1 MADSVSA
8 SPSNPYL
15 RRIADFLR
23 YVQEQDKPELLPA
36 EASPFSLAAKFL
48 LPQAKTVENLA
59 YGNLPITMAPSG
71 TGSRVPIVKTGRKEE
86 VADILSFAMGGVP
99 GGKVAADAITTGG
112 NKLTD
117 VLVRGITGNPMA
129 TGPQVLEEAGNM
141 VPLSRIFIG
150 PKSAAWN
157 KEAAAKAVEMEKAGA
172 RPQDIWQETMTARGL
187 DNQWRQEIPDIGAV
201 LDISK
206 IPERPS
212 RFQIANQW
220 LEEKGYIPPEKVG
233 IWGIGTLDKL
243 LPRSAQNEA
252 LQYADLYLQNMAQ
265 PTTRLTTAFK
275 HEALEEAYP
284 NLVNNLQ
291 IGREIRPDAK
301 GSFNP
306 RTKTIGVGGQEIIS
320 MSDAEKLEQARS
332 TTLHEIQHAIQH
344 LEDWGRG
351 GSPDSAKAIVAAQI
365 KAETAPLVEPFT
377 RNRFYWDEYSK
388 GARSEYMLRLADI
401 AKRENI
407 KPRTIYKL
415 SDWYQFGDDYRRQAG
430 PQPKKPGPDRDKW
443 FQNAAEYLRI
453 RRFNT
458 DGRYQDLPYD
468 NIKDA
473 KNAQRRAMTQIKK
486 TDEAAQKYQALG
498 QKQKRFGEMTDFEAY
513 QRLAGEA
520 ESRLT
525 QTRAGLSMEA
535 RRANFPFAE
544 RYEKTSK
551 SWNTPVEYGNPF
563 GLDVPKEETVA
574 YTQFGSSYGRQDPL
588 MRFLGSTEPAGD
600 PLEMFV
606 GLQGK

>member
-187 DNQWRQEIPDIGAV
+187 DYEWRQEIPDIGAV
-201 LDISK
+201 LDMEK
-206 IPERPS
+206 IPTQKNRIQWANEWLQQQGLLDPAKPHIDVGSPS
-212 RFQIANQW
+212 
-220 LEEKGYIPPEKVG
+220 IPEDMRTK
-233 IWGIGTLDKL
+233 
-243 LPRSAQNEA
+243 A
-252 LQYADLYLQNMAQ
+252 LNYADIMLKAYEGS
-265 PTTRLTTAFK
+265 PPDVRLTTAFK

-284 NLVNNLQ
+284 NLVNNLR
-291 IGREIRPDAK
+291 IARETRPDAR

-306 RTKTIGVGGQEIIS
+306 RTQTIGVGGQEMIG

-377 RNRFYWDEYSK
+377 RNRFYWDQYGK
-388 GARSEYMLRLADI
+388 GARSEYMLRLADL

-443 FQNAAEYLRI
+443 FQDAAEYLRI

-458 DGRYQDLPYD
+458 DHRYQDLPYD

-563 GLDVPKEETVA
+563 GLDVPKEETVT

-588 MRFLGSTEPAGD
+588 MQFLGATEPAGD